1 MWVLLDAFR
10 TLLYAGLPPLK
21 SRGDAYPVHLSLLVY
36 ILFLGF
42 FCGVELTNIFRLLWL
57 SFYPFGLSPSIK
69 IQVLTDH
76 FERIFTTTRVAID
89 LALFVL

>member
-42 FCGVELTNIFRLLWL
+42 FCGVELTNIFRLL
-57 SFYPFGLSPSIK
+57 
-69 IQVLTDH
+69 
-76 FERIFTTTRVAID
+76 
-89 LALFVL
+89 